1 MRSQSVVKQYS
12 QARIGDLPPHIF
24 AIAEAAFYNMRTQNE
39 NQSVIISGACHC
51 QQRPAAW
58 APTPGPRVADNVGRH
73 CIFIRAPAYPGE
85 SGAGKTESTKLIL
98 QYLTAVTTN
107 QDWVEQQIMEANTI
121 LEAFGA

>member
-1 MRSQSVVKQYS
+1 MP
-12 QARIGDLPPHIF
+12 L
-24 AIAEAAFYNMRTQNE
+24 
-39 NQSVIISGACHC
+39 
-51 QQRPAAW
+51 PAAASGV
-58 APTPGPRVADNVGRH
+58 APRSRDADNVGRH
-73 CIFIRAPAYPGE
+73 CILVRAPAYPGE